1 MTDIEVLKALQPTGL
16 NILAIDPGPAESGY
30 VLWNPVEQ
38 KPVEFGKW
46 ANDDLIKIIDSV
58 ADPYIL
64 AIEKPANMG
73 NYVGDSIFDTCIWIG
88 RFIESSQVVNPI
100 LVKRHEVKMH
110 LCHQMKGVNDSVI
123 RAAIIDRFG
132 GKDKAVGVKAKPG
145 ILYGMKADVW
155 QALAVAL
162 VIQDRVEVEVKTL

>member
-1 MTDIEVLKALQPTGL
+1 MT
-16 NILAIDPGPAESGY
+16 ILAIDPGTTESGY
-30 VLWNPVEQ
+30 VLWNPTEQ
-38 KPVEFGKW
+38 KPIEFGKW
-46 ANDDLIKIIDSV
+46 GNDDLLKIINSV

-73 NYVGDSIFDTCIWIG
+73 NYFGDSLIDTCIWIG
-88 RFIESSQVVNPI
+88 RIIESSRAVNPI

-110 LCHQMKGVNDSVI
+110 LCHRMKGVNDSVI

-132 GKDKAVGVKAKPG
+132 GKDKAVGVKTNPG
-145 ILYGMKADVW
+145 VFYGMKADVW

-162 VIQDRVEVEVKTL
+162 VVQDRRVKPL